1 MWRTTEILNSLIVN
15 RPILNHPI
23 MKIVTRRNM
32 RERKVIIVSRR
43 RKVIMS
49 KSWNLMRAVNLTD
62 FEHMTHSLTLVLTLP
77 IIDLY

>member
-1 MWRTTEILNSLIVN
+1 
-15 RPILNHPI
+15 
-23 MKIVTRRNM
+23 
-32 RERKVIIVSRR
+32 
-43 RKVIMS
+43 MS

>member
-1 MWRTTEILNSLIVN
+1 MWRTTGILNSLIVN

-32 RERKVIIVSRR
+32 KERKVIIVSRR

-62 FEHMTHSLTLVLTLP
+62 FEHMTHSLTLVLTLS
-77 IIDLY
+77 IVDLC